1 VGAAAYMATGSSWA
15 KRVGRLFT
23 ASLSE
28 LSPIRS
34 DEPYLS
40 VDIGSNSV
48 KIIEVRGRGGQL
60 HVSNA
65 VSLPTPSSAIQNN
78 MVYEVTAVAEA
89 TRALTDSHGLRARKT
104 ITTVPGPA
112 VIIKRV
118 TLPAQSPQELE
129 NTILFEAGNFIPE
142 DLENVN
148 LDYQITDY
156 IEDGK
161 RMEVLL
167 VAAKK
172 DIVASYTEAIRAA
185 GLAPVVIDV
194 DYFALENMFET
205 NYEPAPDRVIALVNI
220 GARYS
225 SINIL
230 KGGRSTFTGDVP
242 VGGRDISEA
251 LMRDLNVTA
260 EEAEALKAS
269 GSSEK
274 ISADQV
280 AAVTGPA
287 AGAVIEEIHHALS
300 FFWTA
305 ATDETIDA
313 VYLSGGV
320 ALMPDLAQQ
329 LSERVQAPVEI
340 ANPFAHVSIDRAAD
354 TPQLRQQAPEF
365 AVAMGLATRRPDD
378 K

>member
-1 VGAAAYMATGSSWA
+1 MAVAGGWAQRIGRVLTGSLA
-15 KRVGRLFT
+15 DLNPLRR
-23 ASLSE
+23 
-28 LSPIRS
+28 

-40 VDIGSNSV
+40 LDIGSSSI
-48 KIIEVRGRGGQL
+48 KMAETRGHAGQL
-60 HVSNA
+60 RLTNA
-65 VSLPTPSSAIQNN
+65 ATLATPASAIQNN
-78 MVYEVTAVAEA
+78 MVYETGAVAEA
-89 TRALTDSHGLRARKT
+89 IRALVDRHGMRAKKV
-104 ITTVPGPA
+104 ITAVPGPA

-118 TLPAQSPQELE
+118 TLPAQTERELE

-156 IEDGK
+156 LDDGK

-172 DIVASYTEAIRAA
+172 DIVGSYTEAVREA
-185 GLAPVVIDV
+185 GLSPVVIDV
-194 DYFALENMFET
+194 DYFALENMYET
-205 NYEPAPDRVIALVNI
+205 NYDAVPDRAIALVNI

-251 LMRDLNVTA
+251 LMRDLNVGVL
-260 EEAEALKAS
+260 EAEVLKAGGSNDKISPDQAAAVS
-269 GSSEK
+269 GS
-274 ISADQV
+274 
-280 AAVTGPA
+280 AAA
-287 AGAVIEEIHHALS
+287 ALIEEIHHALS

-313 VYLSGGV
+313 VFISGGV
-320 ALMPDLAQQ
+320 ARMPGLAQQ
-329 LSERVQAPVEI
+329 LSERVGAPVEI
-340 ANPFAHVSIDRAAD
+340 ANPFAHVSIDAAVD
-354 TPQLRQQAPEF
+354 TPQLRQQSAEF